1 MPTLTDLST
10 IRDLCAR
17 YDFALSKGFGQNFI
31 INPGI
36 CPRIAEAAGIG
47 PGWGALE
54 VGPGIGVLTEQLCK
68 RADKVVSIEVDKR
81 LPPLLEETMAGYDNF
96 KLVLNDV
103 LKVDLKALLAEEF
116 GDKPVAVCANLPYY
130 ITSPILMRLL
140 EEKLPIRNITVMVQ
154 KEAAQ
159 RLCAAPGTRDA
170 GAISYAVAYYA
181 EPKLLF
187 SVQPGSFYPAPK
199 VTSAVIRLDVRK
211 TPAVQ
216 VPNGDEAAFFALI
229 RAAFSQRRKTA
240 ANAIAN
246 GLHLPKAQVL
256 TALQSAGLDERARP
270 EQLTLEDYCA
280 LQKLRFNDR
289 LNCTFDI
296 AIYQNDWNI
305 PKLLLQPIVEN
316 SIRHGIEP
324 CTHPCLIEIK
334 ISELDE
340 EALLITISDNGTG
353 FDIGQLE
360 EGGIGIRNVKE
371 RLSSYS
377 PESTMEI
384 QSSIGNGTC
393 TTIKLKKVTEAVNS

>member
-1 MPTLTDLST
+1 
-10 IRDLCAR
+10 
-17 YDFALSKGFGQNFI
+17 
-31 INPGI
+31 
-36 CPRIAEAAGIG
+36 
-47 PGWGALE
+47 
-54 VGPGIGVLTEQLCK
+54 
-68 RADKVVSIEVDKR
+68 
-81 LPPLLEETMAGYDNF
+81 MAGYDNF

-103 LKVDLKALLAEEF
+103 LKVDLKALLTEEF

-246 GLHLPKAQVL
+246 SLHLPKAQVL

-270 EQLTLEDYCA
+270 EQLTLEEYCA
-280 LQKLRFNDR
+280 LQN
-289 LNCTFDI
+289 
-296 AIYQNDWNI
+296 
-305 PKLLLQPIVEN
+305 
-316 SIRHGIEP
+316 
-324 CTHPCLIEIK
+324 
-334 ISELDE
+334 
-340 EALLITISDNGTG
+340 ALHT
-353 FDIGQLE
+353 
-360 EGGIGIRNVKE
+360 K
-371 RLSSYS
+371 
-377 PESTMEI
+377 
-384 QSSIGNGTC
+384 
-393 TTIKLKKVTEAVNS
+393 

>member
-10 IRDLCAR
+10 IRNLCSR

-36 CPRIAEAAGIG
+36 CPRIAEEAGIG

-81 LPPLLEETMAGYDNF
+81 LPPLLEETMADYDNF

-140 EEKLPIRNITVMVQ
+140 EEKLPIENITVMVQ

-187 SVQPGSFYPAPK
+187 TVQPGSFYPAPK
-199 VTSAVIRLDVRK
+199 VTSAVIRLNVRK
-211 TPAVQ
+211 TPAVE
-216 VPNGDEAAFFALI
+216 VPNGDEKAFFALI

-240 ANAIAN
+240 ANAISN
-246 GLHLPKAQVL
+246 GLQLPKAAVL
-256 TALQSAGLDERARP
+256 SALEAAHLDPRSRP
-270 EQLTLEDYCA
+270 EQLTLQDYCA
-280 LQKLRFNDR
+280 LLAA
-289 LNCTFDI
+289 L
-296 AIYQNDWNI
+296 A
-305 PKLLLQPIVEN
+305 PIDN
-316 SIRHGIEP
+316 SAS
-324 CTHPCLIEIK
+324 LM
-334 ISELDE
+334 L
-340 EALLITISDNGTG
+340 
-353 FDIGQLE
+353 
-360 EGGIGIRNVKE
+360 
-371 RLSSYS
+371 
-377 PESTMEI
+377 
-384 QSSIGNGTC
+384 
-393 TTIKLKKVTEAVNS
+393 